1 MKFTLH
7 TQESAPKESK
17 AQLDS
22 SLKAFGMIPNLHAAM
37 AEAPNVLK
45 AYKLLHDLFQA
56 SSFNNDEL
64 TVIWQTINVEH
75 ECLYCVPAHTGI
87 AKMMGVDD
95 AITEALRSGAKLP
108 TQKLQV
114 LHETTLALVRDR
126 GRPDPT
132 IMAAFFQAGY
142 ENRQLL
148 EIVLGIS
155 QKVMSNY
162 INHLADTPVDKAF
175 EEFIWA
181 K

>member
-1 MKFTLH
+1 MNFTIH
-7 TQESAPKESK
+7 TQESAPSASK
-17 AQLDS
+17 ALLDG
-22 SLKAFGMIPNLHAAM
+22 SLKDFGMIPNLHGVM

-45 AYKLLHDLFQA
+45 AYKLLHGFFKE

-75 ECLYCVPAHTGI
+75 ECTYCVPAHTGI

-95 AITEALRSGAKLP
+95 AITDALRQRSQLP
-108 TQKLQV
+108 TKKLQT
-114 LHETTLALVRDR
+114 LHETTLAIVQGR
-126 GRPDPT
+126 GQPEQSVIDK
-132 IMAAFFQAGY
+132 FYQAGY

-162 INHLADTPVDKAF
+162 INHLAKTPVDKAF
-175 EEFIWA
+175 EEFLWS